1 MQITFMTDIL
11 IIFGL
16 SITVIYLFHRIRVS
30 SIIGFIATG
39 LLAGPHGLGL
49 ISSVEN
55 VKILSEFGIIALLFT
70 IGLEFSF
77 RHLFQIRKSV
87 LMGGSLQVG
96 LTMLIGALIAIH
108 AGYPLGQALFF
119 GCLLSLSSTAIVLK
133 LLQDRGEL
141 DSPHGRSALG
151 ILLFQDLIVIPM
163 ILFLPF
169 LAGNKINMASDAL
182 PVLVKGSTAVVL
194 VFVMA
199 KWLVPYLLYSAA
211 RTRSRQLFLLVV
223 LIIGLSVAWLTY
235 SAGLSLALGAF
246 LAGLIISESEYNHEA
261 IGHMLPFRDVFISFF
276 FVSIGMLI
284 NLEYF
289 FSTPF
294 IVLTIMTGVLIL
306 KSALS
311 GSAILLQG
319 FPLRIS
325 ILAGVAISQIGEF
338 SFVLANMGE
347 SYGLMEGN
355 IYQLFLTVS
364 VFTMILTPFTIH
376 MAPQV
381 TKTLLHLPLPKK
393 IKAGGAL
400 FHELRRSEK
409 SGHLIIVGFGLNG
422 HNVARAARR
431 AGISYVVLETNPDTV
446 RAEKAK
452 GEEIYY
458 GDATHEAVLQHAGIK
473 TARAFVVVIND
484 PTATRRIVG
493 MARHLNP
500 KLYIIVRT
508 RFLREM
514 DGLKKLGAD
523 EVIPEEFETSVE
535 IFSRVLRKY
544 LIPRPEIE
552 KFVAEVRA
560 DGYEMFRSLSKEAGT
575 CTDMDVC
582 LPDAEIATFRL
593 DPDAPAAG
601 EKIADIALR
610 KKHGITLLAVR
621 RGEEM
626 LYNPDAETRLLGGD
640 ILVLFGSPEKMIE
653 AAPLFRPSETID
665 SSKNRQ

>member
-1 MQITFMTDIL
+1 MVFMTDIL

-16 SITVIYLFHRIRVS
+16 SIAVIYLFHRIRVPS
-30 SIIGFIATG
+30 LIGFIATG

-49 ISSVEN
+49 ISSATN
-55 VKILSEFGIIALLFT
+55 VKTLSELGVIALLFT

-77 RHLFQIRKSV
+77 RRLFQIRKSV

-96 LTMLIGALIAIH
+96 LTILIGSLIAAC
-108 AGYPLGQALFF
+108 AGRPWGQAILF

-133 LLQDRGEL
+133 LLQDRGEM

-151 ILLFQDLIVIPM
+151 ILIFQDIIVIPM
-163 ILFLPF
+163 ILLLPF
-169 LAGNKINMASDAL
+169 LAGDADHTASDAL
-182 PVLVKGSTAVVL
+182 PLLVKGTIIVSL

-199 KWLVPYLLYSAA
+199 KWLAPYLLHSAA
-211 RTRSRQLFLLVV
+211 KTRSRELFLLVV

-235 SAGLSLALGAF
+235 RAGLSPALGAF

-261 IGHMLPFRDVFISFF
+261 IGHMLPFRDVFTSFF

-289 FSTPF
+289 FSAPLT
-294 IVLTIMTGVLIL
+294 VLIIMAAVLIL
-306 KSALS
+306 KSGLS
-311 GSAILLQG
+311 TSAILLQG
-319 FPLRIS
+319 FPLRICM
-325 ILAGVAISQIGEF
+325 LAGISISQIGEF
-338 SFVLANMGE
+338 SFVLANLGE
-347 SYGLMEGN
+347 KYGLMEGN

-364 VFTMILTPFTIH
+364 VFSMISTPFLIQ
-376 MAPQV
+376 MAPQ
-381 TKTLLHLPLPKK
+381 LARSALRFPLPKR
-393 IKAGGAL
+393 IKAGGSL
-400 FHELRRSEK
+400 FHELSRSEK
-409 SGHLIIVGFGLNG
+409 KGHLIIVGFGLNG
-422 HNVARAARR
+422 RNVARAARR
-431 AGISYVVLETNPDTV
+431 AGISYVVLDTNPDTV
-446 RAEKAK
+446 RAEKAR

-458 GDATHEAVLQHAGIK
+458 GDASHESILRHAGIRA
-473 TARAFVVVIND
+473 ARVLVVVIND
-484 PTATRRIVG
+484 AAATRRIVE

-500 KLYIIVRT
+500 RLYIIVRT

-560 DGYEMFRSLSKEAGT
+560 GGYEMLRSLSKEAGS
-575 CTDMDVC
+575 CTEMDIC
-582 LPDAEIATFRL
+582 LPDAEISTYRL
-593 DPDAPAAG
+593 DADAPAAG
-601 EKIADIALR
+601 KKIADIALR
-610 KKHGITLLAVR
+610 KKHGITLLAIR

-626 LYNPDAETRLLGGD
+626 LYNPDAETLLMAGD
-640 ILVLFGSPEKMIE
+640 ILVLFGSPEKMTE
-653 AAPLFRPSETID
+653 AAPLFQPVQSLETH
-665 SSKNRQ
+665 